1 MNFRKHYN
9 LEGKHAFL
17 SASKSS
23 WLNYDDDKL
32 DATYRTALAAK
43 RGTDLHDL
51 AYRLIKLGVN
61 LERNTQTLNQYVNDA
76 IGFRM
81 DPEVV
86 LFYSDNV
93 FGTADTISYRRNPK
107 TGLNILRIHDLKT
120 GINAAK
126 FDQLEIY
133 VAMFCLEYNVNP
145 KDIEIELRIYQND
158 SVEIHI
164 PELHSIVYIM
174 DKIKNFDMRIDLLKH
189 EVTS

>member
-158 SVEIHI
+158 NVEIHI

-189 EVTS
+189 EVES

>member
-158 SVEIHI
+158 NVEIHI

>member
-189 EVTS
+189 EVES